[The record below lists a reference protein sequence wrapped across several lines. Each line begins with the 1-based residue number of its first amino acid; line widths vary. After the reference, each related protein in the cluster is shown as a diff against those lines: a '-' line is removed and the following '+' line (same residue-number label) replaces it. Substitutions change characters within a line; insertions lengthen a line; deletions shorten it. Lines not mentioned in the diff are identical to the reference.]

1 MRPNRSPMWREP
13 RYKRLFD
20 LAIMVL
26 AHVILSPTWVF
37 LWLVV
42 PTLIWLEDRGPVF
55 YRQQRPGK
63 DGVPFT
69 VRKFR
74 TMVPNADK
82 DGPAWTVEGDKRI
95 TRVGR
100 FLRKTAIDELPG
112 VFSIWSGHMSLVGP
126 RALPMDE
133 QRYLEGKIA
142 GFGERL
148 KVRPGLTGLAQL
160 YDMRD
165 DAETKLKYDLE
176 YIGRMSIWLDLK
188 ILVISIANTIAIR
201 WDRRSGKATQSG
213 L

>member
-1 MRPNRSPMWREP
+1 MWREP